1 MFPFKELP
9 VRSSFLWLTWVRT
22 ARRLA
27 RRPSVPHFRK
37 VPHSWHSAELQAR
50 VSASGQL
57 PARPLHRSC
66 IGKLW
71 MYEDLWSVEEIWRNC
86 INVWVLGL
94 VDVFSCRV
102 AQEGWVNS
110 KHVELFCRLPS
121 QLKSTQDML
130 AASGSCNVCPW
141 NKTLH
146 LVVGD
151 CQLASGWRSKH
162 SVRFATGCLTVAWAS
177 CCCFLWKAWSTCI
190 YMPWSHFR
198 GPRKCVTA
206 CHCPS

>member
-71 MYEDLWSVEEIWRNC
+71 MYEDLWFVEEIWRNC
-86 INVWVLGL
+86 INVYGENLMNSFL
-94 VDVFSCRV
+94 IPQTSNNLHPSTPLRSQQMLHRIPINYAFCQKVDTFFSIQNSDFFPKDLIPRTNWKIFPQKNT
-102 AQEGWVNS
+102 AVNVKTS
-110 KHVELFCRLPS
+110 TTSFHFQALFVRRKGSLFNYLS
-121 QLKSTQDML
+121 LKYQ
-130 AASGSCNVCPW
+130 
-141 NKTLH
+141 
-146 LVVGD
+146 
-151 CQLASGWRSKH
+151 
-162 SVRFATGCLTVAWAS
+162 
-177 CCCFLWKAWSTCI
+177 
-190 YMPWSHFR
+190 
-198 GPRKCVTA
+198 
-206 CHCPS
+206 